1 MTTLLETLRDL
12 DIRHLW
18 HPYTSTTAFEEGR
31 YTCFD
36 SGEGVY
42 LYEPGGRP
50 VLDGISSWWATALGH
65 SHPRLVDA
73 IREQAGILQHSIL
86 GNLSHPM
93 AVRLAS
99 KLADITPKGLN
110 HVYFACDGA
119 SATEAA
125 LKMAIQYWHNIG
137 QPDRARFVSLAE
149 GYHGDTLGAVGV
161 GFVPQF
167 HRCFENAVVR
177 SYVAKAPHAPSD
189 SGDAAEGDAVDL
201 AFTSIEA
208 LVQKKH
214 TKLAGVILEPLCQ
227 GAAGIRIYPAEYL
240 RKVRALCDEHEL
252 LLIADE
258 IAVGFGRTGSM
269 FACDQAGIVP
279 DILCLGKALTGGYLP
294 MSAAIATDEIYE
306 AFRSDETHDRTFYD
320 GHTFCGNPITSA
332 VALEA
337 LNIYTGEAIV
347 ESCEPLASQLREGMV
362 EIGAYPCVAYQKS
375 LGMIGMCAFTEKAG
389 GAAIA
394 RAVAQAAMELG
405 LFIRPL
411 GEVIYLWPPLVTTS
425 DQLEEMIDLLKDA
438 IEQQL

>member
-1 MTTLLETLRDL
+1 MTTLVETLRDL

-18 HPYTSTTAFEEGR
+18 HPYTNTSAFEQGR

-36 SGEGVY
+36 SAEGVY

-65 SHPRLVDA
+65 SHPRLVEA

-86 GNLSHPM
+86 GNVSHPM
-93 AVRLAS
+93 AVRLAA
-99 KLADITPKGLN
+99 KLAEVTPEGLN
-110 HVYFACDGA
+110 RVYFASDGA

-125 LKMAIQYWHNIG
+125 LKIAIQYWHNIG
-137 QPDRARFVSLAE
+137 QPDRTRFVSLAE

-167 HRCFENAVVR
+167 HRCFENAIVR
-177 SYVAKAPHAPSD
+177 SYVADAPHAPCD
-189 SGDAAEGDAVDL
+189 SGKPAENDAVDR
-201 AFTSIEA
+201 AFASIEA
-208 LVQKKH
+208 LVQKHHK
-214 TKLAGVILEPLCQ
+214 KLAGVILEPLCQ
-227 GAAGIRIYPAEYL
+227 GAAGIRIYPTEYL
-240 RKVRALCDEHEL
+240 RKVRALCDTHEL

-258 IAVGFGRTGSM
+258 IAVGFGRTGSL
-269 FACDQAGIVP
+269 FACEQAGIVP
-279 DILCLGKALTGGYLP
+279 DILCVGKALTGGYLP
-294 MSAAIATDEIYE
+294 MSAAIATDQIYE
-306 AFRSDETHDRTFYD
+306 AFRSDDTHDRTFYD

-337 LNIYTGEAIV
+337 LDIYTSEDIV
-347 ESCEPLASQLREGMV
+347 GSCAPLTKQLRKGMAK
-362 EIGAYPCVAYQKS
+362 IGAYPCVAYQKT

-389 GAAIA
+389 GATLA
-394 RAVAQAAMELG
+394 RKVAQAAMELG

-411 GEVIYLWPPLVTTS
+411 GEVLYLWPPLITTAE
-425 DQLEEMIDLLKDA
+425 QLEEMIDLLKDA